1 MPSSLDRPE
10 DPRWQEAERRD
21 LFLRRLLKACGWKA
35 TKEVVDA
42 AREAFGVSRSTVFR
56 WIHRF
61 RATRQASSL
70 LPSDRGTPNGAKRI
84 DSKVERAIAQQID
97 QFWLKKEKPN
107 MRALIERVHDAC
119 RIDGLRLPHR
129 STIQRRVD
137 ELDVLTAARRRG
149 QKALENAVTPSAGNY
164 RSDVPNEIWQIDHT
178 VVDVIVVDE
187 ETRLPIGRPIL
198 TIAIDICTRMV
209 AGFYLSLDPPSSA
222 SIGLC
227 LLHAIYDK
235 TSWLLE
241 RGIEYAWPVAGLPST
256 LHCDNG
262 PEFHSLALKAAC
274 REYGIKLV
282 YRPPATPRFGG
293 HIERLIGT
301 VMGAVH
307 VLPGTTFSNTKVRE
321 GYASEAQA
329 IFTLRELERWLAV
342 EIAGRYHQ
350 RIHSALLRP
359 PIAVWSELQ
368 SGVSFDLP
376 PDRMAFWTSFLP
388 EKRRRLLKDGIHVDK
403 IRYWSDVL
411 SRDLGRGGEMLVKYD
426 PRDLS
431 RIFVRRADGHYIEAR
446 YRNLAYPAV
455 TLWEWRNAKRRL
467 FTQGKRDLNE
477 ETIFSALALQRRI
490 EDDAASAS
498 SAARRKIVRRPR
510 SPASDV
516 PTALSGIDT
525 STQHDGTDDMEFWE

>member
-1 MPSSLDRPE
+1 
-10 DPRWQEAERRD
+10 
-21 LFLRRLLKACGWKA
+21 
-35 TKEVVDA
+35 
-42 AREAFGVSRSTVFR
+42 
-56 WIHRF
+56 
-61 RATRQASSL
+61 
-70 LPSDRGTPNGAKRI
+70 
-84 DSKVERAIAQQID
+84 
-97 QFWLKKEKPN
+97 

-164 RSDVPNEIWQIDHT
+164 QSDVPNEIWQIDHT

-222 SIGLC
+222 SIGLR

-307 VLPGTTFSNTKVRE
+307 ILPGTTFSNTKVRE

-467 FTQGKRDLNE
+467 FTQGRRDLNE

-510 SPASDV
+510 SPASDA
-516 PTALSGIDT
+516 PIPLSGIDT
-525 STQHDGTDDMEFWE
+525 SRQHDGTDDMEFWE